1 MKIEPVILEGEH
13 VWLEPISMSHFDD
26 LSKVAFDEDL
36 WKWTLGKISNE
47 QDLKN
52 YIAEAS
58 EGNKNGIYLAF
69 ATIDK
74 KSGRAVGSTRFGSLA
89 PEYRRAEI
97 GWTWIGRDFQRTS
110 VNTEAKYL
118 MLKHAFETWNCL
130 RVYLQTDL
138 LNERSQNAI
147 ARLGAIREG
156 VMRKDKIT
164 SEGRVRDSVMFSIL
178 DDEWAKVK
186 ENLETKLSLS

>member
-1 MKIEPVILEGEH
+1 MKVESVILEGKH
-13 VWLEPISMSHFDD
+13 VRLEPISMKHFDD
-26 LSKVAFDEDL
+26 LSKVAFDESL
-36 WKWTLGKISNE
+36 WKWTLSVISNE

-58 EGNKNGIYLAF
+58 GGNERCIYLAF

-74 KSGRAVGSTRFGSLA
+74 ESGRAVGSTRFGSLA

-97 GWTWIGRDFQRTS
+97 GWTWLGREFQRTV

-130 RVYLQTDL
+130 RVYLQTDE
-138 LNERSQNAI
+138 LNERSQKAI
-147 ARLGAIREG
+147 ARLGAVKEG
-156 VMRKDKIT
+156 IMRKDKIT
-164 SEGRVRDSVMFSIL
+164 SEGRVRNSVMFSIL
-178 DDEWAKVK
+178 DNEWA
-186 ENLETKLSLS
+186 EIESNLAARLSLG

>member
-1 MKIEPVILEGEH
+1 MNIEPVILEGEH
-13 VWLEPISMSHFDD
+13 VRLEPISMNHFED
-26 LSKVAFDEDL
+26 LVKVSFDENL
-36 WKWTLGKISNE
+36 WKWTLGRISNE
-47 QDLKN
+47 EDLKN

-58 EGNKNGIYLAF
+58 EGNKSKIYLAF

-97 GWTWIGRDFQRTS
+97 GWTWIGRDFQRTA

-130 RVYLQTDL
+130 RVYLQTDA

-147 ARLGAIREG
+147 ARIGAIREG
-156 VMRKDKIT
+156 IMRKDKIT
-164 SEGRVRDSVMFSIL
+164 YTGRIRDSVMFSIIE
-178 DDEWAKVK
+178 DEWAKVK
-186 ENLETKLSLS
+186 GNLETKLSLS

>member
-1 MKIEPVILEGEH
+1 MKIESVILEGEH
-13 VWLEPISMSHFDD
+13 VRLEPISTNHFDD
-26 LSKVAFDEDL
+26 LSKIAFDENL
-36 WKWTLGKISNE
+36 WKWTLGRISNE

-58 EGNKNGIYLAF
+58 EGNKNAIYLAF

-74 KSGRAVGSTRFGSLA
+74 KSGYAVGSTRFGSLA

-97 GWTWIGRDFQRTS
+97 GWTWIGREFQRTH

-130 RVYLQTDL
+130 RVYLQTDS

-178 DDEWAKVK
+178 HDEWAKVK